1 MFPLSDWRIGELE
14 KTKLLV
20 VNNFHDS
27 WARQVY
33 VELVHISEEHNRIWV
48 SDNE

>member
-1 MFPLSDWRIGELE
+1 MFPLSDWR
-14 KTKLLV
+14 KHSV